1 MLLNCLTSFGTIV
14 AFALALH
21 LIFDLKPAITP
32 LVSVAVLINALSLM
46 AMYDFLKPGVVVV
59 WVAAFGAFALGVYKC
74 RADLKGKLNSFL
86 SPGVILFILSSL
98 LMLIFLAYRQPL
110 MSEWDEFSFWGISKH
125 LMKIH
130 DQLYTFYKSSMIG
143 NSTPPTLGCIAYFF
157 QRFVP
162 QFTEWICFFGYDV
175 MFFACFSAL
184 TAAFDRKSWNS
195 AFIVYLFGFLSP
207 YIFEI
212 YTKIIYLEPVYITTY
227 ADVPLG
233 IVTAGAL
240 AVYFFATDNNSRDIM
255 PVLPVLMLLTL
266 IKDMGFA
273 LSCIVLFIVFFDM
286 WVGKKEFS
294 FFKIKGFFG
303 KCFAAAAM
311 LATAAG
317 SFMGWSLHMVKV
329 MNRNPF
335 ELGGVTNMGQVEM
348 LITGVKELLFGPQS
362 DKFVFV
368 KNRMIDAFFTV
379 KISMLGSGA
388 VIFAIVT
395 VLFAIAFIFGDKN
408 GKKRSA
414 MMYLTSIVGFVGY
427 YVFHLFL
434 YVYIF
439 KDQVSYSLGSYNR
452 YIYPYYIAW
461 LSFAVMAVC
470 LAARD
475 GKKFFAKGTLFG
487 FTGAV
492 FLIFSIYAG
501 YDNIFIECNDR
512 SFALR
517 LDIKEKVEYI
527 QDAIGEDDVIF
538 LHCGGDNGERW
549 FIYTH
554 EFARNI
560 IVEELAVDVAGLDRQ
575 QTKEK
580 YQQTFYERF
589 KKAGVTH
596 LMVDKT
602 SPFIEDYFGDL
613 FVDWPVS
620 NVGNN
625 CMAYYKVNY
634 ENDGY
639 SFSLVKG
646 GSVE

>member
-1 MLLNCLTSFGTIV
+1 MLLNCLISFGAIV
-14 AFALALH
+14 IFAFALH
-21 LIFDLKPAITP
+21 LIFDMKPAITP
-32 LVSVAVLINALSLM
+32 LVSVAVLINTLSLR
-46 AMYDFLKPGVVVV
+46 AMYDFLKPGVVLV
-59 WVAAFGAFALGVYKC
+59 WAIAVAAFAFGVYKC
-74 RADLKGKLNSFL
+74 RTSLKEKLDSFL
-86 SPGVILFILSSL
+86 SPGVILFIAASL
-98 LMLIFLAYRQPL
+98 LMLAFLAHRQPL

-143 NSTPPTLGCIAYFF
+143 NSTPPTLGTLAYFF

-195 AFIVYLFGFLSP
+195 AFIVFLFGFFSP

-212 YTKIIYLEPVYITTY
+212 YTKIIYLEPTYITTY

-233 IVTAGAL
+233 IVTAGAM

-273 LSCIVLFIVFFDM
+273 LSCIVLFIAFFDM

-348 LITGVKELLFGPQS
+348 LITGVKELLIGPQS

-368 KNRMIDAFFTV
+368 KDRMIGAFFTV
-379 KISMLGSGA
+379 KISMLGSGV
-388 VIFAIVT
+388 VIFALVT
-395 VLFAIAFIFGDKN
+395 VLFAIAVIFGDAN
-408 GKKRSA
+408 GRKRSI
-414 MMYLTSIVGFVGY
+414 MMYLTSIVGFIGY

-439 KDQVSYSLGSYNR
+439 KDRVSYTLGSYNR
-452 YIYPYYIAW
+452 YIYPYYMAW
-461 LSFAVMAVC
+461 LSFAIMAVC

-487 FTGAV
+487 FTGIV
-492 FLIFSIYAG
+492 FLIFTVYAG
-501 YDNIFIECNDR
+501 YDNLFIECNDR
-512 SFALR
+512 SFATR

-554 EFARNI
+554 EFASNI

-634 ENDGY
+634 DNDWY